1 MCAITIS
8 YTFIRL
14 TLKENDAYSI
24 IIKLKQVSEHL
35 GFALICS
42 IKQPLNIAMRS
53 DEGSIRYAGATTW
66 YAATPG
72 LS

>member
-1 MCAITIS
+1 MS
-8 YTFIRL
+8 YTFDIE
-14 TLKENDAYSI
+14 ENDAYAI
-24 IIKLKQVSEHL
+24 IIKLKQVFELL
-35 GFALICS
+35 GFALICG